1 MDGRIREQA
10 IEHFKKYHGNHSHEV
25 SVSLDLDAAR
35 KTMSQ
40 YEGRVDFS
48 QYDWYSP
55 MTTQLPKVSDANQW
69 MICNGSF
76 RAQQAYP
83 PLDVEPSQ
91 SRLEGRTCHEVAQ
104 KLFKNEPFS
113 DLVGGLSKDGIVITD
128 ELFDAARE
136 YFNEVWGYCNTHGR
150 VHDLHIEEVC
160 PVPGYGDWYCIPD
173 AWVVTLVE
181 GKKILRVWD
190 AKFGHRIVDP
200 FENWQLLIEAFSICE
215 LFQSPPDIIEL
226 VIVQPRGFTSD
237 GTVRKWALTYD
248 ELCVY
253 RQQVNETMLRVLDT
267 APLCTP
273 GPHCLDCSA
282 RAHCDTLKQ
291 QSYAGVDYVT
301 SLQTHNLSGHAL
313 GVELRLLQRAQEMI
327 KMRLSGLEEQ
337 ALHEIKQ
344 GQHVTFYSAKT
355 TYGRKRWK
363 KDVPVDQVIMM
374 GDLLG
379 QNLRKPQELDTPAQ
393 CIKKGIDPSV
403 IEQYAET
410 PVTGVKLEQVDER
423 TIRSVFERK

>member
-1 MDGRIREQA
+1 
-10 IEHFKKYHGNHSHEV
+10 
-25 SVSLDLDAAR
+25 
-35 KTMSQ
+35 
-40 YEGRVDFS
+40 
-48 QYDWYSP
+48 
-55 MTTQLPKVSDANQW
+55 MTAQLPKVSDAGQW
-69 MICNGSF
+69 MNCNGSF

-91 SRLEGRTCHEVAQ
+91 SRLEGRACHEVAQ
-104 KLFKNEPFS
+104 KLFRNEPFG
-113 DLVGGLSKDGIVITD
+113 DLVGSLSKDGIVITD

-136 YFNEVWGYCNTHGR
+136 YFNEVWGYCNTHGVLDKLR
-150 VHDLHIEEVC
+150 VECHCL
-160 PVPGYGDWYCIPD
+160 VPGYDNWSCIPD
-173 AWVVTLVE
+173 AWVYVSDT
-181 GKKILRVWD
+181 KILRVWEG
-190 AKFGHRIVDP
+190 KFGHRIVDP
-200 FENWQLLIEAFSICE
+200 FENWQLIINAMSVINCYEGVT
-215 LFQSPPDIIEL
+215 PDVIEL
-226 VIVQPRGFTSD
+226 VVVQPRGFTSD

-248 ELCVY
+248 ELCAY
-253 RQQVNETMLRVLDT
+253 RQQVNETMPHVLDV
-267 APLCTP
+267 APMCTP

-291 QSYAGVDYVT
+291 QSYAGVDYVQ

-344 GQHVTFYSAKT
+344 GQHVTFYNAKT

-363 KDVPVDQVIMM
+363 KDVPVDQVIFMAELQ
-374 GDLLG
+374 GVDV
-379 QNLRKPQELDTPAQ
+379 RKPQELDTPAQ
-393 CIKKGIDPSV
+393 CVKKGIDPSV

-423 TIRSVFERK
+423 SIRSVFERNTN

>member
-1 MDGRIREQA
+1 
-10 IEHFKKYHGNHSHEV
+10 
-25 SVSLDLDAAR
+25 
-35 KTMSQ
+35 
-40 YEGRVDFS
+40 
-48 QYDWYSP
+48 

-69 MICNGSF
+69 MNCNGSF

-83 PLDVEPSQ
+83 PLDAEPSQ
-91 SRLEGRTCHEVAQ
+91 SRLEGRACHEVAQ

-113 DLVGGLSKDGIVITD
+113 DLVGSLSKDGIVITN

-150 VHDLHIEEVC
+150 LCDLHVEEVC

-173 AWVVTLVE
+173 AWVYVTEV
-181 GKKILRVWD
+181 KVLRIWD

-215 LFQSPPDIIEL
+215 QFQTPPDIIEL
-226 VIVQPRGFTSD
+226 VIVQPRGFTSE

-253 RQQVNETMLRVLDT
+253 RQQVNETMLRVLDA
-267 APLCTP
+267 APMCTP

-291 QSYAGVDYVT
+291 QSYAAVDYVT

-363 KDVPVDQVIMM
+363 KDVPTDQVIMM

-379 QNLRKPQELDTPAQ
+379 QNLKKDVELISPSQ
-393 CIKKGIDPSV
+393 CTKLGLDSSV
-403 IEQYAET
+403 ISAYSET
-410 PVTGVKLEQVDER
+410 PVTGVKLELTDEKV
-423 TIRSVFERK
+423 IRQVFENAKNHTR

>member
-1 MDGRIREQA
+1 
-10 IEHFKKYHGNHSHEV
+10 
-25 SVSLDLDAAR
+25 
-35 KTMSQ
+35 
-40 YEGRVDFS
+40 
-48 QYDWYSP
+48 
-55 MTTQLPKVSDANQW
+55 MTTRLPKVSDAGTW
-69 MICNGSF
+69 MNCNGSF
-76 RAQQAYP
+76 RAQQVYP

-91 SRLEGRTCHEVAQ
+91 SRLEGRACHEVAQ

-113 DLVGGLSKDGIVITD
+113 DLVGSLSKDGIVITD

-150 VHDLHIEEVC
+150 LHDLHVEEVC

-173 AWVVTLVE
+173 AWVYVPEV
-181 GKKILRVWD
+181 KVLRVWD

-200 FENWQLLIEAFSICE
+200 FENWQLLIEAFSICDQ
-215 LFQSPPDIIEL
+215 FQMPPDIIEL
-226 VIVQPRGFTSD
+226 VIVQPRGFTSE

-248 ELCVY
+248 ELRVY
-253 RQQVNETMLRVLDT
+253 RRQVNETILRVLDT
-267 APLCTP
+267 APMCTP

-291 QSYAGVDYVT
+291 QSYAGVDYVQ

-393 CIKKGIDPSV
+393 CAKKGIDPSV

-423 TIRSVFERK
+423 SIRSVFERK

>member
-1 MDGRIREQA
+1 
-10 IEHFKKYHGNHSHEV
+10 
-25 SVSLDLDAAR
+25 
-35 KTMSQ
+35 
-40 YEGRVDFS
+40 
-48 QYDWYSP
+48 
-55 MTTQLPKVSDANQW
+55 MTTQLPKVSDASMW
-69 MICNGSF
+69 MVCNGSF
-76 RAQQAYP
+76 RAQQAHP
-83 PLDVEPSQ
+83 PLNVEPSQ
-91 SRLEGRTCHEVAQ
+91 SRLEGRAAHEVAQ

-113 DLVGGLSKDGIVITD
+113 GLVGSLSKDGIIITD

-150 VHDLHIEEVC
+150 VHDLHVEEVC

-173 AWVVTLVE
+173 AWVYVPEV
-181 GKKILRVWD
+181 KVLRVWD

-215 LFQSPPDIIEL
+215 QFQSPPGIIEL
-226 VIVQPRGFTSD
+226 VIVQPRGFSSE
-237 GTVRKWALTYD
+237 GTVRKWVLTYD
-248 ELCVY
+248 ELCAY
-253 RQQVNETMLRVLDT
+253 RQQVNETMPRVLDAT
-267 APLCTP
+267 PMCTS

-291 QSYAGVDYVT
+291 QSYAGVDYVQ

-393 CIKKGIDPSV
+393 CVKKGIDPSV

-423 TIRSVFERK
+423 SIRSVFERK

>member
-1 MDGRIREQA
+1 
-10 IEHFKKYHGNHSHEV
+10 
-25 SVSLDLDAAR
+25 
-35 KTMSQ
+35 
-40 YEGRVDFS
+40 
-48 QYDWYSP
+48 
-55 MTTQLPKVSDANQW
+55 MTNPQLPKVSDAGTW
-69 MICNGSF
+69 MACNGSF

-91 SRLEGRTCHEVAQ
+91 SRLEGRACHEVAQ

-113 DLVGGLSKDGIVITD
+113 DLVGSLSKDGIVITD

-150 VHDLHIEEVC
+150 MHDLNVETPVN
-160 PVPGYGDWYCIPD
+160 VPGYSNWFCIPD
-173 AWVVTLVE
+173 AWVTADID
-181 GKKILRVWD
+181 GKKVLRVWD

-215 LFQSPPDIIEL
+215 LHMVMPDIIEL
-226 VIVQPRGFTSD
+226 VIVQPRGFTSE

-253 RQQVNETMLRVLDT
+253 RQQVNETMLRVLDK

-291 QSYAGVDYVT
+291 QSYAGVDYVQ

-344 GQHVTFYSAKT
+344 GQHVTFYGAKT

-393 CIKKGIDPSV
+393 CVKKGIDPSV

-410 PVTGVKLEQVDER
+410 PVTGVKLEQVNER
-423 TIRSVFERK
+423 SIRRVFERNNNQ

>member
-1 MDGRIREQA
+1 MRSRIREQA

-69 MICNGSF
+69 MACNGSF

-91 SRLEGRTCHEVAQ
+91 SRLEGRACHEVAQ

-113 DLVGGLSKDGIVITD
+113 DLVGSLSKDGIVITD

-150 VHDLHIEEVC
+150 LHDLHVEEVC

-173 AWVVTLVE
+173 AWVYVPEV
-181 GKKILRVWD
+181 KVLRIWD

-215 LFQSPPDIIEL
+215 QFQTPPDIIEL

-253 RQQVNETMLRVLDT
+253 RRQVNETMPRVLDT
-267 APLCTP
+267 APMCTP

-291 QSYAGVDYVT
+291 QSYAGVDYVM

-393 CIKKGIDPSV
+393 CVAKGIDPSI

-423 TIRSVFERK
+423 AIKNVFSRK